1 MKAKRLWVE
10 TYEVEVLDNSGA
22 TVKLPYDMKKSVSD
36 IILAPPLK
44 LNGAALLK
52 NYKLAEKILDC
63 KDTHILLDFQEY
75 GVIRNATEVLDVF
88 SKNDVELIRRIHE
101 AEEVEVEEKK

>member
-10 TYEVEVLDNSGA
+10 TYEVEVLDNTGA
-22 TVKLPYDMKKSVSD
+22 TVKLPYDVKKSISD

-44 LNGAALLK
+44 LNGVALLK
-52 NYKLAEKILDC
+52 NYKIASKILDC
-63 KDTHILLDFQEY
+63 KDTHILLDFEEY
-75 GVIRNATEVLDVF
+75 GVILSATETLDVF

-101 AEEVEVEEKK
+101 VEEVEVKAK